1 MTKAKSKAIIMAA
14 DGAGE
19 MTQIQD
25 RRFEMGDWPIRFEVP
40 KEQADTW
47 LQYLSAE
54 CAKRGW
60 GCASSGQLDG
70 KENSGSTTVNTGGP
84 DQPQLAIVWER
95 KRGGPI
101 KVRYRS
107 AGMTE
112 FLLTDAQE
120 LFDKVNELCRTGTK
134 ERVYCRGQL
143 VYEGLPW
150 RGELWLDDTT
160 LRLGPPSRNEETSLH
175 APRVILIDAQVDS
188 IDVQNALSAFA
199 VRLRELS
206 VFLSVVMRQEVKVP
220 PNCCRLWTYS
230 LSSTGEVECD
240 VRFVG
245 YCEPNRPTVM
255 PTRGQAP
262 TVPLVPVRRPDFSL
276 TGTVVGSGNNE
287 QRLPADIID
296 LWQAFAGLPPDRRQQ
311 FLQVGSMWQLAL
323 SLGHEYQTARFAYTV
338 GACEALKPPDL
349 RYRDHNVYDVI
360 ESLLGKPTADL
371 LKEQW
376 FKPQS
381 VRNAHFHRGEF
392 RGSEF
397 VPHAWMS
404 SFQDPTFYQ
413 ASRLLTQIAPAAI
426 IEWLRQGGTF
436 TMPPLKRRMS
446 WRRWVK
452 EHALLL
458 LPVLVVAG
466 IGVGIMLAGN
476 RGPGDAACRD
486 TDL

>member
-1 MTKAKSKAIIMAA
+1 MKYFILETRS
-14 DGAGE
+14 
-19 MTQIQD
+19 
-25 RRFEMGDWPIRFEVP
+25 
-40 KEQADTW
+40 
-47 LQYLSAE
+47 SA
-54 CAKRGW
+54 
-60 GCASSGQLDG
+60 
-70 KENSGSTTVNTGGP
+70 
-84 DQPQLAIVWER
+84 
-95 KRGGPI
+95 
-101 KVRYRS
+101 
-107 AGMTE
+107 
-112 FLLTDAQE
+112 
-120 LFDKVNELCRTGTK
+120 
-134 ERVYCRGQL
+134 
-143 VYEGLPW
+143 
-150 RGELWLDDTT
+150 
-160 LRLGPPSRNEETSLH
+160 
-175 APRVILIDAQVDS
+175 
-188 IDVQNALSAFA
+188 
-199 VRLRELS
+199 
-206 VFLSVVMRQEVKVP
+206 
-220 PNCCRLWTYS
+220 
-230 LSSTGEVECD
+230 
-240 VRFVG
+240 
-245 YCEPNRPTVM
+245 
-255 PTRGQAP
+255 
-262 TVPLVPVRRPDFSL
+262 
-276 TGTVVGSGNNE
+276 
-287 QRLPADIID
+287 
-296 LWQAFAGLPPDRRQQ
+296 
-311 FLQVGSMWQLAL
+311 
-323 SLGHEYQTARFAYTV
+323 LGHEYQTARFAYTV

-381 VRNAHFHRGEF
+381 VRNAHFHSGEF